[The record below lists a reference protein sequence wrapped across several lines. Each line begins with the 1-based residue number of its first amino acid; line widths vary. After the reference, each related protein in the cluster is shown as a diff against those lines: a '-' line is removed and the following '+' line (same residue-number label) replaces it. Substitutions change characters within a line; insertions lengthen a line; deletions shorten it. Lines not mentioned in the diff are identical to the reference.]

1 MSLMEFSVSRLISYL
16 ELLWFYPKKYIPWKR
31 EYFCKYF
38 ILPEM
43 FAELHSSQNQR
54 IRDATITPDDEEAA
68 SPSKHS
74 AASTLRPAP
83 RRNTNLGR
91 EQLSP
96 TLYKKAS
103 AISSIESPYDQDSA
117 AWSPNQDPHR
127 SRLSLPR
134 LIASKA
140 TLWKTGRRRNRPTE
154 GERADR
160 HKETA
165 GENEEWHGMTQRLM
179 RLDR

>member
-1 MSLMEFSVSRLISYL
+1 
-16 ELLWFYPKKYIPWKR
+16 
-31 EYFCKYF
+31 
-38 ILPEM
+38 M

-74 AASTLRPAP
+74 AASILRPAP

-96 TLYKKAS
+96 TLYKKASAISKKAS

-127 SRLSLPR
+127 SRLSLSR

-165 GENEEWHGMTQRLM
+165 GENEE
-179 RLDR
+179 